1 MAKRGRNVVIA
12 SIALA
17 GALVVFL
24 AFRRRDHD
32 VRYTTAT
39 VDRGDIV
46 EVVGA
51 TGTLQA
57 VTTVQVGSQ
66 VSGTIQT
73 LQADFNSVVKKGQ
86 VIARLDP
93 SLFQARLAQMNANLV
108 SSRANTE
115 KAKAEVAD
123 SKQKY
128 ERAQA
133 LANEQLVPQS
143 DLESAKAAYDGA
155 VAQLRAA
162 EAAISQAEANVNQA
176 QVDLDHTIITAP

>member
-1 MAKRGRNVVIA
+1 MAKKGRSAVIA

-17 GALVVFL
+17 GALVLFL

-66 VSGTIQT
+66 VSGTIQS
-73 LQADFNSVVKKGQ
+73 LHADFNSVVKKNQ
-86 VIARLDP
+86 VFARLDH
-93 SLFQARLAQMNANLV
+93 SLFQARLAQMKANLI

-115 KAKAEVAD
+115 KARAEVAD
-123 SKQKY
+123 TKQKY
-128 ERAQA
+128 DRAAA
-133 LANEQLVPQS
+133 LAKEELVPQS
-143 DLESAKAAYDGA
+143 DLESAKAAFDGA

-162 EAAISQAEANVNQA
+162 EAAISQAEAN
-176 QVDLDHTIITAP
+176 